1 VKILDFGLARLD
13 DGSNIGQINTVARTS
28 PGMIIGTVAYLSPE
42 QARGET
48 ADHRSDI
55 FAFGAVLFEMLTG
68 RPAFLRPTTAETI
81 VAVLRDSA
89 KPQSESG
96 RLPAEVEEILQH
108 CLEKNR
114 DERFR
119 SACDLAFAL
128 RLAARTTAT
137 GPQEITRQTPKP
149 SDSAIRADELSI
161 AVSRSAT

>member
-1 VKILDFGLARLD
+1 
-13 DGSNIGQINTVARTS
+13 
-28 PGMIIGTVAYLSPE
+28 MIIGTGAYLSPE

-114 DERFR
+114 DERCR
-119 SACDLAFAL
+119 NPC
-128 RLAARTTAT
+128 R
-137 GPQEITRQTPKP
+137 
-149 SDSAIRADELSI
+149 
-161 AVSRSAT
+161 